1 MNSHLLFLNGV
12 VKSRAESEDDMK
24 KFEDQSDGG
33 ISITAN
39 ELQIHLTPGEAYALW
54 QWLSA
59 RKDAFQTHAH
69 ENQLE
74 LEIHLYQQDLSHL
87 DELKAAIPDLHE
99 RGPVAKILDARLEAI
114 SERAMKL
121 LKEYQIEYN
130 IHPLLEDDD
139 VYAQG

>member
-1 MNSHLLFLNGV
+1 MKQEARDS
-12 VKSRAESEDDMK
+12 MK

-33 ISITAN
+33 VSITGN
-39 ELQIHLTPGEAYALW
+39 EVQIHLTPQEAYALW

-59 RKDAFQTHAH
+59 RKDALQTHAN

-74 LEIHLYQQDLSHL
+74 LKIHLYQEDLSHL
-87 DELKAAIPDLHE
+87 DELKAVIPDLQE
-99 RGPVAKILDARLEAI
+99 RGPVAKILDARLETI
-114 SERAMKL
+114 SEQALQL
-121 LKEYQIEYN
+121 LKEYQIEYH

>member
-1 MNSHLLFLNGV
+1 
-12 VKSRAESEDDMK
+12 MK

-33 ISITAN
+33 ITITGN
-39 ELQIHLTPGEAYALW
+39 EVQIHLAPNEAYALW

-59 RKDAFQTHAH
+59 RKDAFQTHAN

-74 LEIHLYQQDLSHL
+74 LKIHLYQEDLSHL
-87 DELKAAIPDLHE
+87 DELKAAIPDLQE
-99 RGPVAKILDARLEAI
+99 RGPVAKILDARLETI
-114 SERAMKL
+114 SEQALHL
-121 LKEYQIEYN
+121 LKEYQIEYH

>member
-1 MNSHLLFLNGV
+1 
-12 VKSRAESEDDMK
+12 MK

-33 ISITAN
+33 VSITDN
-39 ELQIHLTPGEAYALW
+39 QTQIHLAPDEAYALW

-59 RKDAFQTHAH
+59 RKDAFKAH
-69 ENQLE
+69 GSEKQLE
-74 LEIHLYQQDLSHL
+74 LKIHLYQDDLSHL

-99 RGPVAKILDARLEAI
+99 RGPVVKVLDARLETV
-114 SERAMKL
+114 SERALQL
-121 LKEYQIEYN
+121 LKEFQIEYH

>member
-1 MNSHLLFLNGV
+1 
-12 VKSRAESEDDMK
+12 MK

-33 ISITAN
+33 ISITSN
-39 ELQIHLTPGEAYALW
+39 EVHIHLTPGEAYALW

-59 RKDAFQTHAH
+59 RKDAFQTHAN
-69 ENQLE
+69 ENQIE

-99 RGPVAKILDARLEAI
+99 RGPVAKILDARLEAV
-114 SERAMKL
+114 SEQALKL

>member
-1 MNSHLLFLNGV
+1 MT
-12 VKSRAESEDDMK
+12 

-33 ISITAN
+33 VNITGNQA
-39 ELQIHLTPGEAYALW
+39 QIHLTPSEAYALW

-59 RKDAFQTHAH
+59 RKEAFQARSR
-69 ENQLE
+69 ENQLA
-74 LEIHLYQQDLSHL
+74 LKIHLYQDDLSHL

-99 RGPVAKILDARLEAI
+99 RGPVVMVFDARLETV
-114 SERAMKL
+114 SDRALQL
-121 LKEYQIEYN
+121 LKDFQIEYH

>member
-1 MNSHLLFLNGV
+1 
-12 VKSRAESEDDMK
+12 MK

-33 ISITAN
+33 ITITGN
-39 ELQIHLTPGEAYALW
+39 EVQIPLTPHEAYALW

-59 RKDAFQTHAH
+59 RKDAFQTHAN

-74 LEIHLYQQDLSHL
+74 LKIHLYQEDLSHL
-87 DELKAAIPDLHE
+87 DELKAAIPDLQE
-99 RGPVAKILDARLEAI
+99 RGPVAKILDARLETI
-114 SERAMKL
+114 SEQALHL
-121 LKEYQIEYN
+121 LKEYQIEYH

>member
-1 MNSHLLFLNGV
+1 
-12 VKSRAESEDDMK
+12 MK

-33 ISITAN
+33 ISLTSN
-39 ELQIHLTPGEAYALW
+39 EVQIQLTPGESYALW

-59 RKDAFQTHAH
+59 RKDAFQTYAH
-69 ENQLE
+69 ENQIE

-87 DELKAAIPDLHE
+87 DELKAVIPDLKE
-99 RGPVAKILDARLEAI
+99 RESAAKIYDARLETI
-114 SERAMKL
+114 SEQALHL
-121 LKEYQIEYN
+121 LKEYQIEYH

>member
-1 MNSHLLFLNGV
+1 MN
-12 VKSRAESEDDMK
+12 

-33 ISITAN
+33 VNITGNQA
-39 ELQIHLTPGEAYALW
+39 QIHLTPSEAYALW

-59 RKDAFQTHAH
+59 RKDAFQARSR
-69 ENQLE
+69 ENPLE
-74 LEIHLYQQDLSHL
+74 LKIHLYQDDLSHL

-99 RGPVAKILDARLEAI
+99 RGPVVKVFDARLETV
-114 SERAMKL
+114 SDRAMQL
-121 LKEYQIEYN
+121 LKDFQIEYH